1 MHPEIE
7 KLIVLAL
14 ADGQITEK
22 ERNVILK
29 KAAEF
34 GVDADEVEMTLDGK
48 LHQLEASK
56 PKAEALGID
65 KDEVEMIL
73 DGRLHQLEASKPK
86 LKQEVGSI
94 KTCPACGASVKPFT
108 EECSGCGHVFR
119 HDSLNKLT
127 SEIKNSSYDLVS
139 QISMHAIP
147 INREALI
154 EFLTFSYGNANNK
167 ALGFELRSAWNS
179 KFNEAL
185 EKAKFSFQSLED
197 KKILKD
203 YNIKQM
209 MLDLSLKYTPEEKL
223 KQERGS
229 KEMLKNPLLYILY
242 FFVYLV
248 TAFFISLTGKHLWPF

>member
-7 KLIVLAL
+7 KLIDLAI

-29 KAAEF
+29 KAAEL
-34 GVDADEVEMTLDGK
+34 GADADEVEMTLDGRI
-48 LHQLEASK
+48 HQMQATQTK
-56 PKAEALGID
+56 PNKE
-65 KDEVEMIL
+65 K
-73 DGRLHQLEASKPK
+73 
-86 LKQEVGSI
+86 VGSI
-94 KTCPACGASVKPFT
+94 KTCPACGAGVKPFT
-108 EECSGCGHVFR
+108 EECADCGHVYR

-203 YNIKQM
+203 YTIKQL
-209 MLDLSLKYTPEEKL
+209 MLNLSLTYTPEEKL
-223 KQERGS
+223 KQERER
-229 KEMLKNPLLYILY
+229 KEMSKNPLLYIFL
-242 FFVYLV
+242 FLAYLV

>member
-7 KLIVLAL
+7 NLINMAL
-14 ADGQITEK
+14 ANDEVTEK
-22 ERNVILK
+22 ERAIL
-29 KAAEF
+29 
-34 GVDADEVEMTLDGK
+34 LR
-48 LHQLEASK
+48 
-56 PKAEALGID
+56 KAEALGED

-73 DGRLHQLEASKPK
+73 DGKIAMMKKEQASNYSVSKSNK
-86 LKQEVGSI
+86 EGDLK
-94 KTCPACGASVKPFT
+94 KCPSCGAGVKPFT
-108 EECSGCGHVFR
+108 EECADCGHVYR

-203 YNIKQM
+203 YNYKQA
-209 MLDLSLKYTPEEKL
+209 MLNLHLMYTPEDKL
-223 KQERGS
+223 KQERER
-229 KEMLKNPLLYILY
+229 KEMSKNPLLYIIL
-242 FFVYLV
+242 FISYLMI
-248 TAFFISLTGKHLWPF
+248 AFLISLTGKHLWPF

>member
-7 KLIVLAL
+7 KLIDLAL

-29 KAAEF
+29 KAAEL

-48 LHQLEASK
+48 LHQLEATK
-56 PKAEALGID
+56 PKQKE
-65 KDEVEMIL
+65 K
-73 DGRLHQLEASKPK
+73 
-86 LKQEVGSI
+86 VGSI

-108 EECSGCGHVFR
+108 EECADCGHVYR

-185 EKAKFSFQSLED
+185 EKAKFSFQSAED

-203 YNIKQM
+203 YTIKQL
-209 MLDLSLKYTPEEKL
+209 MLNHSLTYTPEEKL
-223 KQERGS
+223 EQERER
-229 KEMLKNPLLYILY
+229 KEMSKNPLLYIML
-242 FFVYLV
+242 FISYLMI
-248 TAFFISLTGKHLWPF
+248 AFLISLTGKHLWPF

>member
-1 MHPEIE
+1 MNPEIE
-7 KLIVLAL
+7 KLIDLAL

-29 KAAEF
+29 KATEL
-34 GVDADEVEMTLDGK
+34 GVDTDEVEMILDGK
-48 LHQLEASK
+48 LHQLEAGK
-56 PKAEALGID
+56 PKQKE
-65 KDEVEMIL
+65 K
-73 DGRLHQLEASKPK
+73 
-86 LKQEVGSI
+86 VGSI

-108 EECSGCGHVFR
+108 EECADCGHVFR
-119 HDSLNKLT
+119 YDSLNKLT
-127 SEIKNSSYDLVS
+127 SEIKNSSNDLVS

-154 EFLTFSYGNANNK
+154 EFLSFSYGNANNK

-203 YNIKQM
+203 YNYKQAR
-209 MLDLSLKYTPEEKL
+209 LNFDLMNSPAEKL
-223 KQERGS
+223 QQERER
-229 KEMLKNPLLYILY
+229 KEMMKNPLIYICL
-242 FFVYLV
+242 FISYLMI
-248 TAFFISLTGKHLWPF
+248 AFLISLTGKHLWPF

>member
-7 KLIVLAL
+7 KLIDLAL

-22 ERNVILK
+22 ERHVILK
-29 KAAEF
+29 KAAEL

-48 LHQLEASK
+48 LHQLEATK
-56 PKAEALGID
+56 PKQKE
-65 KDEVEMIL
+65 K
-73 DGRLHQLEASKPK
+73 
-86 LKQEVGSI
+86 VGSI
-94 KTCPACGASVKPFT
+94 KTCPACGTSVKPFT
-108 EECSGCGHVFR
+108 EECADCGHVYR

-203 YNIKQM
+203 YNYKQAILNLHLM
-209 MLDLSLKYTPEEKL
+209 YTPEEKL
-223 KQERGS
+223 EQERER
-229 KEMLKNPLLYILY
+229 KEMSKNPLLYIIL
-242 FFVYLV
+242 FISYLMI
-248 TAFFISLTGKHLWPF
+248 AFLISLTGKHLWPF

>member
-7 KLIVLAL
+7 NLINMAL
-14 ADGQITEK
+14 ANDEVTEK
-22 ERNVILK
+22 ERAIILR
-29 KAAEF
+29 KAKTL
-34 GVDADEVEMTLDGK
+34 GV
-48 LHQLEASK
+48 
-56 PKAEALGID
+56 D

-73 DGRLHQLEASKPK
+73 DGKITLIKNEKSLTKGTNSSKSSK
-86 LKQEVGSI
+86 EGDI
-94 KTCPACGASVKPFT
+94 KKCPACGAGVKPFT
-108 EECSGCGHVFR
+108 EECADCGHVYR

-203 YNIKQM
+203 YNYKQA
-209 MLDLSLKYTPEEKL
+209 MLNLHLMYTPEDKL
-223 KQERGS
+223 KQERER
-229 KEMLKNPLLYILY
+229 KEMSKNPLLYIIL
-242 FFVYLV
+242 FISYLMI
-248 TAFFISLTGKHLWPF
+248 AFLISLTGKHLWPF